1 MATLAGADGNTK
13 GISERALNGYY
24 LENQVDM
31 TSFAVVGATDVITM
45 IDIPLGFIV
54 TGGHLKCDVVGT
66 ATANGQIGITGDDT
80 DGFLTVQNLD
90 GLSIGDIVPFDGAYL
105 AAITGRHFVA
115 ADTIDMLLDTAA
127 DIIGKYTIRVWGFQ
141 APS

>member
-1 MATLAGADGNTK
+1 MPTLEAAGSNTK

-24 LENQVDM
+24 LENTVDM
-31 TSFAVVGATDVITM
+31 TDFTVASTDVIEM
-45 IDIPLGFIV
+45 INVPLGFIV
-54 TGGHLKCDVVGT
+54 TGGVLKCEVVGST
-66 ATANGQIGITGDDT
+66 NANGQIGITSGDT
-80 DGFLTVQNLD
+80 NGFLTVQDLD

-127 DIIGKYTIRVWGFQ
+127 DAIGKWTIRIWGHQ